1 MSKIQVMIPLLILTL
16 LIVGSFK
23 LAETNA
29 TPSSANQYIDV
40 QLLGVNDFH
49 GQLDKNDTLQGT
61 QVGGAEYLAA
71 YLKKYRALNENTLLV
86 HAGDMIGGS
95 PLLSSHFQ
103 DEPTIELL
111 NLLKFDVGTP
121 GNHELD
127 EGVKEMKRLI
137 YGGFHEKTGMF
148 PGSVTTYISS
158 NMIDKKTNTHLLPPY
173 VIKELNGIK
182 MGFIGVL
189 TTETKQIVLP
199 ENRKEIEIIDE
210 VQAINQ
216 TVGLLKEKGVRS
228 IVVLAHVAVTSDSNG
243 MNAEGVLAE
252 MATKIDHEVDV
263 ILGAHNHRYAN
274 TVVDGKLI
282 VQSYSN
288 GKAFSQILLSI
299 DQTTKDIVKK
309 ESNIVLTSHDS
320 IEPDKETLD
329 LLQIYRDKMKKF
341 SHEMVAEIPEGF
353 SRKKNDKGESP
364 LAEIIA
370 ESSRNAMDT
379 QIAFMHHG
387 GIRASLSK
395 GPITKEDLYT
405 VLPFDH
411 RLSKLTMTGDQ
422 IKRVL
427 EQQWM
432 KDKDN
437 ILQAVGL
444 TYLWDPAAPIGS
456 RVVEVKDR
464 EGRVLEPNKEY
475 HVAVSDYLASGGDGF
490 TAFKQ
495 GRVVESGPKVVT
507 AFMEYIQQEY
517 SY

>member
-1 MSKIQVMIPLLILTL
+1 MIPLLILTL
-16 LIVGSFK
+16 LIVGSFR
-23 LAETNA
+23 LAKTNA
-29 TPSSANQYIDV
+29 TPSSSDPYIEV

-49 GQLDKNDTLQGT
+49 GQLDKHSTLQGT
-61 QVGGAEYLAA
+61 KVGGAKYLAA

-95 PLLSSHFQ
+95 PPLSSHFQ

-127 EGVKEMKRLI
+127 EGVKEMQRLI
-137 YGGFHEKTGMF
+137 YGGFHEKTGNF
-148 PGSVTTYISS
+148 PGSHTSYISS
-158 NMIDKKTNTHLLPPY
+158 NMIDKKTNAPLLPPY
-173 VIKELNGIK
+173 VIKEINGVKI
-182 MGFIGVL
+182 GFIGVL
-189 TTETKQIVLP
+189 TTETKKIVLP
-199 ENRKEIEIIDE
+199 ENRKDIEISDE

-216 TVGLLKEKGVRS
+216 AVALLKEKGVRS

-243 MNAEGVLAE
+243 MNAQEDLAK
-252 MATKIDHEVDV
+252 MAPKIDNEVDV
-263 ILGAHNHRYAN
+263 ILGAHNHQYAD

-299 DQTTKDIVKK
+299 DPTTKDIVKK
-309 ESNIVLTSHDS
+309 QSNIILTSHDS
-320 IEPDKETLD
+320 IEPDQETEA
-329 LLQIYRDKMKKF
+329 LLQTYRDKMMKF
-341 SHEMVAEIPEGF
+341 THIPIADIPEGF
-353 SRKKNDKGESP
+353 SRKKNDQGESP
-364 LAEIIA
+364 LAQIIA
-370 ESSRNAMDT
+370 ESSRNTMDT
-379 QIAFMHHG
+379 PIAFMHHG

-395 GPITKEDLYT
+395 GPISKEDLYT

-411 RLSKLTMTGDQ
+411 RLNKVTMTGEQ
-422 IKRVL
+422 IKKVL
-427 EQQWM
+427 EQQWTE
-432 KDKDN
+432 DKVN
-437 ILQAVGL
+437 LLQAVGL
-444 TYLWDPAAPIGS
+444 TYLWDPNAPIGS

-495 GRVVESGPKVVT
+495 GEVVESGPKVVT
-507 AFMEYIQQEY
+507 AFMEYIEREY
-517 SY
+517 SH